1 MAWQE
6 KKPESS
12 RTVGRI
18 YRRLE
23 KRWWIE
29 QHAEKINQQLVCV
42 VQEKP
47 RGLFSLTAINRRCRF
62 THIHL
67 HRKVSKIL
75 RLSKPAAPGLRT
87 QATSSTCVVRSWSS
101 TYSCSF
107 SSGALFP
114 VPRKFAKR
122 LTVGWNLPYKAVP
135 PAASKFFRLF
145 LKITQVAEVCV
156 EEIKVQTLVVN
167 PVAFSMVLH
176 NKVLC
181 GLSFQFVV

>member
-42 VQEKP
+42 AQEKSC
-47 RGLFSLTAINRRCRF
+47 RLFSLTAINRHCRF
-62 THIHL
+62 HTHICMA
-67 HRKVSKIL
+67 KASKIP
-75 RLSKPAAPGLRT
+75 RLSKPAAPGLST
-87 QATSSTCVVRSWSS
+87 QASSSTRVVRSWSS

-107 SSGALFP
+107 PSGALFP
-114 VPRKFAKR
+114 VPPKFAKY
-122 LTVGWNLPYKAVP
+122 LTVGWNLPCKMVP
-135 PAASKFFRLF
+135 PAASKFFHV
-145 LKITQVAEVCV
+145 ISE
-156 EEIKVQTLVVN
+156 N
-167 PVAFSMVLH
+167 SSSGWS
-176 NKVLC
+176 LC
-181 GLSFQFVV
+181 GGNEGSSTGGEPPSVQHGAS